1 MKKLLR
7 KILLE
12 LDRSSIPNPVHGVS
26 GSNRISSPFGM
37 RIHPVDGKEKMHTGI
52 DISVEC
58 GTPLKAPANGTVI
71 VAEFKEDACGGR
83 VKINHGNYF
92 TLYCHLKKIEVS
104 VNEKVFQG
112 EKIGEVGG
120 GKGEPGAGSSTGC
133 HLHMEVQNAQGV
145 PQNPEDFVNLQKS
158 PKPTSSETIKQGA
171 SGEQIK
177 TLKCFLKHTTYGGFQ
192 LGNEK
197 DTDEIGPKTVEAIK
211 RLQDDL
217 GVTASGEITAEMI
230 PLIKDKIQDMNAG
243 TKKLI
248 QNCYS
253 SS

>member
-12 LDRSSIPNPVHGVS
+12 LEIPNPVHGES
-26 GSNRISSPFGM
+26 GYDTVSSPFGM
-37 RIHPVDGKEKMHTGI
+37 RKHPVTGEQKMHNGI
-52 DISVEC
+52 DISVKC

-71 VAEFKEDACGGR
+71 VAEFKDDACGGR

-133 HLHMEVQNAQGV
+133 HLHMEVQNAQGE
-145 PQNPEDFVNLQKS
+145 PQNPINFVKLEKS
-158 PKPTSSETIKQGA
+158 PKPTSNEAIKQGA
-171 SGEQIK
+171 TGEQIK
-177 TLKCFLKHTTYGGFQ
+177 TLKCFLKNTKYG
-192 LGNEK
+192 LGKLDDEK
-197 DTDEIGPKTVEAIK
+197 DDNKIGPKTVEAIK
-211 RLQDDL
+211 RLQSDL
-217 GVTASGEITAEMI
+217 NLSETGEITAEMI
-230 PLIKDKIQDMNAG
+230 PLIKDKIQELTLAQR
-243 TKKLI
+243 KLI
-248 QNCYS
+248 QSCYS
-253 SS
+253 S

>member
-12 LDRSSIPNPVHGVS
+12 LEIPNPVHGAQNS
-26 GSNRISSPFGM
+26 TTISSGWGDP
-37 RIHPVDGKEKMHTGI
+37 RPNNREHVGI
-52 DISVEC
+52 DIPVDC
-58 GTPLKAPANGTVI
+58 GTVLKSPANGKVI
-71 VAEFKEDACGGR
+71 DASFKDDECGGR
-83 VKINHGNYF
+83 IKIDHGGYS
-92 TLYCHLKKIEVS
+92 TRYCHLQKISVS
-104 VNEKVFQG
+104 VGEKVFQG

-120 GKGEPGAGSSTGC
+120 KKGTTGSGTSTSGC
-133 HLHMEVQNAQGV
+133 HLHMEVQSPVNNQV
-145 PQNPEDFVNLQKS
+145 NPEEYVNLNLQ
-158 PKPTSSETIKQGA
+158 PKPTSNEVIKQGDT
-171 SGEQIK
+171 GEQIK

-192 LGNEK
+192 LGDEK
-197 DTDEIGPKTVEAIK
+197 DNDVIGPKTVEAIK